1 MNIYLIIRMRSHKV
15 IGIRNLTSSTYVIRM
30 EKNDFSFKTG
40 QYITLGFTGSI
51 DRREYSIYS
60 SQNADY
66 LEVLIKEVED
76 GLVSKK
82 LKRCKSGDML
92 DVDGPFGHFSLQNEE
107 LQTKKFLFIA
117 TGTGISPIHSFVKS
131 HPELNYSVLHGVRLE
146 EEAYE
151 RDSYNKNQYILCTS
165 REKTGDFHGRVTDYL
180 KQNPISSDTVCYLCG
195 NCHMIYEAYD
205 ILEKQGINLGP
216 IHTEVYF

>member
-1 MNIYLIIRMRSHKV
+1 MRSHKV
-15 IGIRNLTSSTYVIRM
+15 IEIRNLTLSTYIIKM
-30 EKNDFSFKTG
+30 EKKDFTFKTG
-40 QYITLGFTGSI
+40 QYITLGFSGSI

-60 SQNADY
+60 SEQDNF

-82 LKRCKSGDML
+82 LKRCKPGDYL
-92 DVDGPFGHFSLQNEE
+92 DVDGPFGHFSLKEDE
-107 LQTKKFLFIA
+107 ISKKKFLFIA
-117 TGTGISPIHSFVKS
+117 TGTGISPIHSFIAT
-131 HPELNYSVLHGVRLE
+131 HPNMDYQLLHGVRMK

-151 RDSYNKNQYILCTS
+151 RESYQNNNYILCTS
-165 REKTGDFHGRVTDYL
+165 REKSGDFHGRVTEYL
-180 KQNPISSDTVCYLCG
+180 KENPVPSDTVCYLCG

>member
-1 MNIYLIIRMRSHKV
+1 MRSHKV
-15 IGIRNLTSSTYVIRM
+15 IEIRHLTPSTYIVKM
-30 EKNDFSFKTG
+30 EKNDFQFKTG
-40 QYITLGFTGSI
+40 QYITLGFKGSI

-60 SQNADY
+60 SENNDF

-82 LKRCKSGDML
+82 LKKCKVGDQL
-92 DVDGPFGHFSLQNEE
+92 DVDGPFGHFSLQDNEIKK
-107 LQTKKFLFIA
+107 KKFLFIA
-117 TGTGISPIHSFVKS
+117 TGTGISPIHSFIGT
-131 HPELNYSVLHGVRLE
+131 HPEMDYKLLHGVRNE
-146 EEAYE
+146 DEAYE
-151 RDSYNKNQYILCTS
+151 RESYHNGNYILCTS

-180 KQNPISSDTVCYLCG
+180 KQNPIPSDTVCYLCG

-205 ILEKQGINLGP
+205 ILEKQGITLGP

>member
-1 MNIYLIIRMRSHKV
+1 MRSHKV
-15 IGIRNLTSSTYVIRM
+15 IEIRNLTPSTYVIKM
-30 EKNDFSFKTG
+30 EKKDFTFKTG
-40 QYITLGFTGSI
+40 QYITLGFSGSI

-60 SQNADY
+60 SEQDEF

-82 LKRCKSGDML
+82 LKRCKPDDYL
-92 DVDGPFGHFSLQNEE
+92 DVDGPFGHFSLKEE
-107 LQTKKFLFIA
+107 EISEKKFLFIA
-117 TGTGISPIHSFVKS
+117 TGTGISPIHSFIAT
-131 HPELNYSVLHGVRLE
+131 HPNMDYQLLHGVRKE

-151 RDSYNKNQYILCTS
+151 RESYKKNKYILCTS
-165 REKTGDFHGRVTDYL
+165 REKSGDFHGRVTEYL